1 MCEPKL
7 IYSAI
12 SSAMSEI
19 GVISKNDR
27 NNQQN
32 FKYRGI
38 DAVMNALQPVL
49 IKNHIFILPEVV
61 EQKREERTTSKGG
74 HLIYSV
80 LKMKYTFYA
89 EDGSSVSAIVIGEGM
104 DSGDKASNKAM
115 SVAFKYACF
124 QVLCIPTDE
133 MKDPDSETP
142 EESEPKDKEKSQK
155 NPSPRARVWN
165 ALSHKFEK
173 DYSTEKL
180 AEMLHVITGYKSLK
194 EIPNGKC
201 DEIIKSIEEWVEAG

>member
-61 EQKREERTTSKGG
+61 DQKREERTTSKGN

-89 EDGSSVSAIVIGEGM
+89 DDGSNVSAIVIGEGM

-124 QVLCIPTDE
+124 QALCIPTDE

-142 EESEPKDKEKSQK
+142 EETASERSHGNQHSESPQNGAHRVANALIKKFGKEKA
-155 NPSPRARVWN
+155 P
-165 ALSHKFEK
+165 
-173 DYSTEKL
+173 
-180 AEMLHVITGYKSLK
+180 EMLFPITGYKSTK
-194 EIPNGKC
+194 DVPE
-201 DEIIKSIEEWVEAG
+201 DRASSIIKMIEDFSELPQ

>member
-1 MCEPKL
+1 MSENAK
-7 IYSAI
+7 IYGALCA
-12 SSAMSEI
+12 AMSEV
-19 GVISKNDR
+19 GAISKDDR
-27 NNQQN
+27 NTQQN

-49 IKNHIFILPEVV
+49 IKNRIFILPEVI
-61 EQKREERTTSKGG
+61 EQNREERTTSKGN

-89 EDGSSVSAIVIGEGM
+89 DDGSSVSAIVIGEGM

-124 QVLCIPTDE
+124 QALCIPTDE

-142 EESEPKDKEKSQK
+142 EETAPERSRSDQHSKASQNGAHRVANALLKKFGKEKA
-155 NPSPRARVWN
+155 P
-165 ALSHKFEK
+165 
-173 DYSTEKL
+173 
-180 AEMLHVITGYKSLK
+180 EMLFAITGYKSTK
-194 EIPNGKC
+194 DVPE
-201 DEIIKSIEEWVEAG
+201 DRASSIIKMIEDFSELPQ